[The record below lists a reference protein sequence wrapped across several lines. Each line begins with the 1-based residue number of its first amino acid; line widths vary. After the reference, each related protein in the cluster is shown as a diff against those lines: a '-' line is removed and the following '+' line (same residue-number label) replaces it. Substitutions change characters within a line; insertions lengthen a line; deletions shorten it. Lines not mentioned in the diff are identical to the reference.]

1 MKEDL
6 PIPVLASLLGQR
18 VRQAEDRAD
27 RMYEPVVGLVV
38 DNKDPD
44 RLGRVKVRYPTL
56 PGQDTSWWAP
66 LAALGAGENRGWF
79 FLPEID
85 DEVLVVF
92 EHGDFRR
99 PVVLGALWN
108 GKDLPP
114 DKNGGGN
121 ERRVLVSRQGSRVE
135 FDDDKG
141 TITIEDGGK
150 VGRIVISTENKITI
164 EAMSGDLVL
173 QAPAGELNVVAT
185 DCDIQATQGFK
196 IVAGTTVNLGAN
208 SVTVQGG
215 RITVSAGRLD
225 LNPGGVPGPAATSA
239 SPEDV
244 PDPV

>member
-6 PIPVLASLLGQR
+6 PIPVLPSLLGQR

-44 RLGRVKVRYPTL
+44 KLGRVKVRYPTL

-85 DEVLVVF
+85 DEVLLVF

-99 PVVLGALWN
+99 PIVLGALWN

-114 DKNGGGN
+114 DKNGGNN

-141 TITIEDGGK
+141 TVTIEDGGQI
-150 VGRIVISTENKITI
+150 GRIVISTDNKITI

-185 DCDIQATQGFK
+185 DCDIQATQSFK
-196 IVAGTTVNLGAN
+196 ITAGTTVNLGAN

-225 LNPGGVPGPAATSA
+225 LNPGGVPGPAAASA
-239 SPEDV
+239 STEDV